1 MLSYSF
7 LLDRLPDPGELRR
20 AVSEVFAVSPAGVH
34 VGRLYED
41 AGGPPATV
49 SCTYIDLD
57 GGEFLW
63 RVDVGADDTV
73 TGPSEAETAAALCR
87 RFGVRALLPGDES
100 SDEWW
105 RLITAEEDR
114 LVAVDLDQLDEDRY
128 VLTGRTRA

>member
-7 LLDRLPDPGELRR
+7 LLDRLPDPTDLHR
-20 AVSEVFAVSPAGVH
+20 AVSEVFAVNPAGVH

-63 RVDVGADDTV
+63 RMDIGTDDTV
-73 TGPSEAETAAALCR
+73 SGPSEADTAAALCR
-87 RFGVRALLPGDES
+87 RFGVRALLPGDED

-114 LVAVDLDQLDEDRY
+114 MVSVDLDQLDDDRY
-128 VLTGRTRA
+128 VLTGRSRS

>member
-7 LLDRLPDPGELRR
+7 LLDRLPDPGELHR
-20 AVSEVFAVSPAGVH
+20 AVAGVFEVDPAKVH
-34 VGRLYED
+34 AGRLYED

-49 SCTYIDLD
+49 SVTYVDLD

-63 RVDVGADDTV
+63 RVDIGADDTV
-73 TGPSEAETAAALCR
+73 TGPSEVAVAAALAR
-87 RFGVRALLPGDES
+87 RFGVRALLSTDEA

-114 LVAVDLDQLDEDRY
+114 RVAVDLDALEEDRY
-128 VLTGRTRA
+128 VLA